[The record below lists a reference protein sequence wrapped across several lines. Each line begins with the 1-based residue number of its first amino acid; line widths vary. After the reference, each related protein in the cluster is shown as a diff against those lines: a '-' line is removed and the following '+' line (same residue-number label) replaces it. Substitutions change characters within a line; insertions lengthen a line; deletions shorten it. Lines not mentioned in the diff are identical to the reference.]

1 MQQRQPVDYS
11 IIREINTSP
20 IDALSFLAALSSFYR
35 EQAI

>member
-1 MQQRQPVDYS
+1 MQQRQPFDYS

-20 IDALSFLAALSSFYR
+20 IDALSFLAALSSFHR